1 MYPSLFLA
9 RESVSHLI
17 LSFTSTFVYDRVLP
31 KNSKIDHTQ
40 NTQDCINMAPNAN
53 NVASSK
59 KTKKKKK
66 PDPPL
71 IKKQKKPPSPSSN
84 IDNTNVVQKRVKE
97 EEEKE
102 LVGVLGEINED
113 EAKKQRQ
120 HAVVLVLGDFGHSPR
135 MQNHA
140 ISLLNKGYVVTV
152 IAYKNG
158 SMMKEKLRRE
168 NDGFR
173 FVGISR
179 LNFLRVK
186 KTKIPFVPSTVYFS
200 LRVLLQFLQVL
211 LCLFFETGKV
221 KVTNVLVQNPPC
233 LPTFLACAVAKRV
246 MGGKFTIDWHN
257 LGYSIFSMQRKR
269 GGKDVLVR
277 VMKAYEKYFLRY
289 FDHHLTVT
297 EKMKDFLIREW
308 RVDARH
314 ISVVKD
320 APGEQFLRL
329 NTNATREKKKG
340 FRKKTSDVVNVV
352 SSTSWT
358 PDEDFDVLLHAAV
371 LYDEKAKEAS
381 GTATKKKKKTKQR
394 LPHLNILIT
403 GRGDLRESFET
414 RAKEA
419 KLKHVS
425 FSYAWLPIHEYPERL
440 SMSDVGLCLH
450 QSSSKL
456 DLPMKIVDMFGVGIP
471 VLARRYEC
479 LRDELVQ
486 EGVNGLTFDTS
497 EELCDAL
504 ISLLEGW
511 DGNENGTEALNRLE
525 AGVTRDRLDEIFSS
539 SSSSSSLSTT
549 AKGRRKVP
557 ATRPPPPRTKKKY
570 QLEDRDAKNS
580 SLDEIEDEGMVDFWE
595 ENWTSAKIF

>member
-1 MYPSLFLA
+1 MA
-9 RESVSHLI
+9 
-17 LSFTSTFVYDRVLP
+17 LS
-31 KNSKIDHTQ
+31 
-40 NTQDCINMAPNAN
+40 NAAN
-53 NVASSK
+53 AASSK

-71 IKKQKKPPSPSSN
+71 KKQKKPPSPSSLN
-84 IDNTNVVQKRVKE
+84 TTTTNTNVVQKRVKE
-97 EEEKE
+97 EDKEEEE
-102 LVGVLGEINED
+102 LVGVLGEIED
-113 EAKKQRQ
+113 DAKKQRH

-140 ISLLNKGYVVTV
+140 ISLLNKGYEVTV

-158 SMMKEKLRRE
+158 SMMKEKLRE

-179 LNFLRVK
+179 LNFLRLKK
-186 KTKIPFVPSTVYFS
+186 KTKIPSFVPSIAYFA

-233 LPTFLACAVAKRV
+233 LPTFLACAVAKRLMKEKV
-246 MGGKFTIDWHN
+246 KFTIDWHN

-269 GGKDVLVR
+269 GGKDMLVR

-297 EKMKDFLIREW
+297 EKMKDFLVREW
-308 RVDARH
+308 RVDATQ

-358 PDEDFDVLLHAAV
+358 PDEDFDVLLNAAV

-381 GTATKKKKKTKQR
+381 GGARTATKKKKKTKQR

-511 DGNENGTEALNRLE
+511 DGNDNGTEALNRLE
-525 AGVTRDRLDEIFSS
+525 AGVTRDRLDEVFSSPSS
-539 SSSSSSLSTT
+539 SSSSSTT

-557 ATRPPPPRTKKKY
+557 SARPPPPLTKKKY

-580 SLDEIEDEGMVDFWE
+580 LLDEIEDEGMVDFWE

>member
-1 MYPSLFLA
+1 MA
-9 RESVSHLI
+9 
-17 LSFTSTFVYDRVLP
+17 LS
-31 KNSKIDHTQ
+31 
-40 NTQDCINMAPNAN
+40 NAHA
-53 NVASSK
+53 ASSK

-71 IKKQKKPPSPSSN
+71 KKQKKPPSPSSLN
-84 IDNTNVVQKRVKE
+84 TTNTNVVQKRVKE
-97 EEEKE
+97 EDKEEEE
-102 LVGVLGEINED
+102 LVGVLGEIED
-113 EAKKQRQ
+113 DAKKQRH

-140 ISLLNKGYVVTV
+140 ISLLNKGYEVTV

-158 SMMKEKLRRE
+158 SMMKEKLRE

-179 LNFLRVK
+179 LNFLRLKK
-186 KTKIPFVPSTVYFS
+186 KTKIPSFVPSIAYFA

-233 LPTFLACAVAKRV
+233 LPTFLACAVAKRLMKEKV
-246 MGGKFTIDWHN
+246 KFTIDWHN

-269 GGKDVLVR
+269 GGKDMLVR

-297 EKMKDFLIREW
+297 EKMKDFLVREW
-308 RVDARH
+308 RVDATQ

-358 PDEDFDVLLHAAV
+358 PDEDFDVLLNAAV

-381 GTATKKKKKTKQR
+381 GGARTATKKKKKTKQR

-486 EGVNGLTFDTS
+486 KGVNGLTFDTS

-511 DGNENGTEALNRLE
+511 DGNDNGTEALNRLE
-525 AGVTRDRLDEIFSS
+525 AGVTRDRLDEVFSSPSS
-539 SSSSSSLSTT
+539 SSSSSTT

-557 ATRPPPPRTKKKY
+557 SARPPPPLTKKKY

-580 SLDEIEDEGMVDFWE
+580 LLDEIEDEGMVDFWE

>member
-1 MYPSLFLA
+1 MA
-9 RESVSHLI
+9 
-17 LSFTSTFVYDRVLP
+17 LS
-31 KNSKIDHTQ
+31 
-40 NTQDCINMAPNAN
+40 NAAN
-53 NVASSK
+53 AASSK

-71 IKKQKKPPSPSSN
+71 KKQKKPPSPSSLN
-84 IDNTNVVQKRVKE
+84 TTTTNTNVVQKRVKE
-97 EEEKE
+97 EDKEEEE
-102 LVGVLGEINED
+102 LVGVLGEIED
-113 EAKKQRQ
+113 DAKKQRH

-140 ISLLNKGYVVTV
+140 ISLLSKGYEVTV

-158 SMMKEKLRRE
+158 SMMKEKLRE

-179 LNFLRVK
+179 LNFLRLKK
-186 KTKIPFVPSTVYFS
+186 KTKIPSFVPSIAYFA

-233 LPTFLACAVAKRV
+233 LPTFLACAVAKRLMKEKV
-246 MGGKFTIDWHN
+246 KFTIDWHN

-269 GGKDVLVR
+269 GGKDMLVR

-297 EKMKDFLIREW
+297 EKMKDFLVREW
-308 RVDARH
+308 RVDATQ

-358 PDEDFDVLLHAAV
+358 PDEDFDVLLNAAV

-381 GTATKKKKKTKQR
+381 GGARTATKKKKKTKQR

-486 EGVNGLTFDTS
+486 KGVNGLTFDTS

-511 DGNENGTEALNRLE
+511 DGNDNGTEALNRLE
-525 AGVTRDRLDEIFSS
+525 AGVTRDRLDEVFSSPSS
-539 SSSSSSLSTT
+539 SSSSSTT

-557 ATRPPPPRTKKKY
+557 SARPPPPLTKKKY

-580 SLDEIEDEGMVDFWE
+580 LLDEIEDEGMVDFWE

>member
-1 MYPSLFLA
+1 MA
-9 RESVSHLI
+9 
-17 LSFTSTFVYDRVLP
+17 LS
-31 KNSKIDHTQ
+31 
-40 NTQDCINMAPNAN
+40 NAAN
-53 NVASSK
+53 AASSK

-71 IKKQKKPPSPSSN
+71 KKQKKPPSPSSLN
-84 IDNTNVVQKRVKE
+84 TTTTNTNVVQKRVKE
-97 EEEKE
+97 EDKEEEE
-102 LVGVLGEINED
+102 LVGVLGEIED
-113 EAKKQRQ
+113 DAKKQR

-140 ISLLNKGYVVTV
+140 ISLLSKGYEVTV

-158 SMMKEKLRRE
+158 SMMKEKLRE

-179 LNFLRVK
+179 LNFLRLKK
-186 KTKIPFVPSTVYFS
+186 KTKIPSFVPSIAYFA

-233 LPTFLACAVAKRV
+233 LPTFLACAVAKRWMKEKV
-246 MGGKFTIDWHN
+246 KFTIDWHN

-269 GGKDVLVR
+269 GGKDMLVR

-297 EKMKDFLIREW
+297 EKMKDFLVREW
-308 RVDARH
+308 RVDATQ

-358 PDEDFDVLLHAAV
+358 PDEDFDVLLNAAV

-381 GTATKKKKKTKQR
+381 GGARTATKKKKKTKQR

-486 EGVNGLTFDTS
+486 KGVNGLTFDTS

-511 DGNENGTEALNRLE
+511 DGNDNGTEALNRLE
-525 AGVTRDRLDEIFSS
+525 AGVTRDRLDEVFSSPSS
-539 SSSSSSLSTT
+539 SSSSSTT

-557 ATRPPPPRTKKKY
+557 SARPPPPLTKKKY

-580 SLDEIEDEGMVDFWE
+580 LLDEIEDEGMVDFWE

>member
-1 MYPSLFLA
+1 MA
-9 RESVSHLI
+9 
-17 LSFTSTFVYDRVLP
+17 LS
-31 KNSKIDHTQ
+31 
-40 NTQDCINMAPNAN
+40 NAAN
-53 NVASSK
+53 AASSK

-71 IKKQKKPPSPSSN
+71 KKQKKPPSPSSLN
-84 IDNTNVVQKRVKE
+84 TTNTNVVQKRVKE
-97 EEEKE
+97 EDKEEEE
-102 LVGVLGEINED
+102 LVGVLGEIED
-113 EAKKQRQ
+113 DAKKQRH

-140 ISLLNKGYVVTV
+140 ISLLSKGYEVTV

-158 SMMKEKLRRE
+158 SMMKEKLRE

-179 LNFLRVK
+179 LNFLRLKK
-186 KTKIPFVPSTVYFS
+186 KTKIPSFVPSIAYFA

-233 LPTFLACAVAKRV
+233 LPTFLACAVAKRLMKEKV
-246 MGGKFTIDWHN
+246 KFTIDWHN

-269 GGKDVLVR
+269 GGKDMLVR

-297 EKMKDFLIREW
+297 EKMKDFLVREW
-308 RVDARH
+308 RVDATQ

-358 PDEDFDVLLHAAV
+358 PDEDFDVLLNAAV

-381 GTATKKKKKTKQR
+381 GGARTATKKKKKTKQR

-511 DGNENGTEALNRLE
+511 DGNDNGTEALNRLE
-525 AGVTRDRLDEIFSS
+525 AGVTRDRLDEVFSSPSS
-539 SSSSSSLSTT
+539 SSPSSTT

-557 ATRPPPPRTKKKY
+557 SARPPPPLTKKKY

-580 SLDEIEDEGMVDFWE
+580 LLDEIEDEGMVDFWE

>member
-1 MYPSLFLA
+1 MA
-9 RESVSHLI
+9 
-17 LSFTSTFVYDRVLP
+17 LS
-31 KNSKIDHTQ
+31 NA
-40 NTQDCINMAPNAN
+40 NTN
-53 NVASSK
+53 NVASKSK
-59 KTKKKKK
+59 KTTKKKKK

-71 IKKQKKPPSPSSN
+71 MKKQKKPPSPSSLN
-84 IDNTNVVQKRVKE
+84 IDTTNNAVQKRVKE
-97 EEEKE
+97 ENKE
-102 LVGVLGEINED
+102 FLVGVLGEINED

-140 ISLLNKGYVVTV
+140 SSLLNKGYEVTA

-158 SMMKEKLRRE
+158 SMMKETLRE

-186 KTKIPFVPSTVYFS
+186 KTKMPFVPSIVYFA

-308 RVDARH
+308 SVDARH

-539 SSSSSSLSTT
+539 SSSSSSSSSPTT

-557 ATRPPPPRTKKKY
+557 ATRPPPPLTKKKY

-580 SLDEIEDEGMVDFWE
+580 SLDEIEDEGMVNFWE

>member
-1 MYPSLFLA
+1 MPLKIQKSVPFQRA
-9 RESVSHLI
+9 R
-17 LSFTSTFVYDRVLP
+17 TQ
-31 KNSKIDHTQ
+31 KNTR
-40 NTQDCINMAPNAN
+40 DCINMGAPHASHAG
-53 NVASSK
+53 ASST

-71 IKKQKKPPSPSSN
+71 IKNRKKPPSPSSN
-84 IDNTNVVQKRVKE
+84 TTNTNNAVQKRVKE
-97 EEEKE
+97 EDKE
-102 LVGVLGEINED
+102 LGGVLLGEINED

-140 ISLLNKGYVVTV
+140 ISLLNKGYEVTV

-158 SMMKEKLRRE
+158 SMMKEKLRE

-186 KTKIPFVPSTVYFS
+186 KKTKIPSFVPSIVYFA

-277 VMKAYEKYFLRY
+277 VMKAYEKYFFRY
-289 FDHHLTVT
+289 FDYHLTVT

-308 RVDARH
+308 SVDARQ

-320 APGEQFLRL
+320 APGEQFLRV
-329 NTNATREKKKG
+329 NTNAMREKKKG

-358 PDEDFDVLLHAAV
+358 PDEDFDVLLNAAV

-539 SSSSSSLSTT
+539 FSSSSSLPTT

-580 SLDEIEDEGMVDFWE
+580 SLDEIEDEGMVNFWE

>member
-1 MYPSLFLA
+1 MPLKIQKSVPFQRA
-9 RESVSHLI
+9 R
-17 LSFTSTFVYDRVLP
+17 TQ
-31 KNSKIDHTQ
+31 KNTR
-40 NTQDCINMAPNAN
+40 DCINMGAPHASHAG
-53 NVASSK
+53 ASST

-71 IKKQKKPPSPSSN
+71 IKNRKKPPSPSSN
-84 IDNTNVVQKRVKE
+84 TTNANNAVQKRVKE
-97 EEEKE
+97 EDKE
-102 LVGVLGEINED
+102 LVGVLLGEINED

-140 ISLLNKGYVVTV
+140 ISLLNKGYEVTV

-158 SMMKEKLRRE
+158 SMMKETLRE

-186 KTKIPFVPSTVYFS
+186 KTKMPFVPSIVYFA

-289 FDHHLTVT
+289 FDYHLTVT

-308 RVDARH
+308 SVDARQ

-539 SSSSSSLSTT
+539 FSSSSSLPTT

-557 ATRPPPPRTKKKY
+557 ATRPPPPLTKKKY

-580 SLDEIEDEGMVDFWE
+580 SLDEIEDEGMVNFWE

>member
-1 MYPSLFLA
+1 MA
-9 RESVSHLI
+9 
-17 LSFTSTFVYDRVLP
+17 LS
-31 KNSKIDHTQ
+31 
-40 NTQDCINMAPNAN
+40 NAAN
-53 NVASSK
+53 AASSK

-71 IKKQKKPPSPSSN
+71 KKQKKPPSPSFLN
-84 IDNTNVVQKRVKE
+84 TTNTNVVQKRVKE
-97 EEEKE
+97 EDKEEEE
-102 LVGVLGEINED
+102 LVGVLGEIED
-113 EAKKQRQ
+113 DAKKQRH

-140 ISLLNKGYVVTV
+140 ISLLNKGYEVTV

-158 SMMKEKLRRE
+158 SMMKEKLRE

-179 LNFLRVK
+179 LNFLRLKK
-186 KTKIPFVPSTVYFS
+186 KTKIPSFVPSIAYFA

-233 LPTFLACAVAKRV
+233 LPTFLACAVAKRWMKEKV
-246 MGGKFTIDWHN
+246 KFTIDWHN

-269 GGKDVLVR
+269 GGKDMLVR

-297 EKMKDFLIREW
+297 EKMKDFLVREW
-308 RVDARH
+308 RVDATQ

-358 PDEDFDVLLHAAV
+358 PDEDFDVLLNAAV

-381 GTATKKKKKTKQR
+381 GGARTATKKKKKTKQR

-511 DGNENGTEALNRLE
+511 DGNDNGTEALNRLE

-539 SSSSSSLSTT
+539 PSSSSSSSTT

-557 ATRPPPPRTKKKY
+557 STRPPPPLTKKKY

-580 SLDEIEDEGMVDFWE
+580 LLDEIEDEGMVDFWE

>member
-1 MYPSLFLA
+1 M
-9 RESVSHLI
+9 
-17 LSFTSTFVYDRVLP
+17 
-31 KNSKIDHTQ
+31 
-40 NTQDCINMAPNAN
+40 
-53 NVASSK
+53 
-59 KTKKKKK
+59 
-66 PDPPL
+66 
-71 IKKQKKPPSPSSN
+71 KKQKKPPSPSSL
-84 IDNTNVVQKRVKE
+84 NTTNTNNVVQKRVKE
-97 EEEKE
+97 EEDKEEKE
-102 LVGVLGEINED
+102 LVGVLGEINEED
-113 EAKKQRQ
+113 VKKQRQ

-140 ISLLNKGYVVTV
+140 SSLLNKGYEVTV

-158 SMMKEKLRRE
+158 SMMKEKLRE

-186 KTKIPFVPSTVYFS
+186 KTKIPFVPSIVYFA

-297 EKMKDFLIREW
+297 EKMKDFLVREW
-308 RVDARH
+308 SVDARH
-314 ISVVKD
+314 ISVAKD

-557 ATRPPPPRTKKKY
+557 ATRPPPPLTKKKY

>member
-1 MYPSLFLA
+1 MA
-9 RESVSHLI
+9 
-17 LSFTSTFVYDRVLP
+17 LS
-31 KNSKIDHTQ
+31 
-40 NTQDCINMAPNAN
+40 NAHA
-53 NVASSK
+53 ASSK

-71 IKKQKKPPSPSSN
+71 KKQKKPPSPSFLN
-84 IDNTNVVQKRVKE
+84 TTNTNVVQKRVKE
-97 EEEKE
+97 EDKEEEE
-102 LVGVLGEINED
+102 LVGVLGEIED
-113 EAKKQRQ
+113 DAKKQR

-140 ISLLNKGYVVTV
+140 ISLLNKGYEVTV

-158 SMMKEKLRRE
+158 SMMKEKLRE

-179 LNFLRVK
+179 LNFLRLKK
-186 KTKIPFVPSTVYFS
+186 KTKIPSFVPSIAYFA

-233 LPTFLACAVAKRV
+233 LPTFLACAVAKRWMKEKV
-246 MGGKFTIDWHN
+246 KFTIDWHN

-269 GGKDVLVR
+269 GGKDMLVR

-297 EKMKDFLIREW
+297 EKMKDFLVREW
-308 RVDARH
+308 RVDATQ

-358 PDEDFDVLLHAAV
+358 PDEDFDVLLNAAV

-381 GTATKKKKKTKQR
+381 GGARTATKKKKKTKQR

-511 DGNENGTEALNRLE
+511 DGNDNGTEALNRLE
-525 AGVTRDRLDEIFSS
+525 AGVTRDRLDEVFSSPSS
-539 SSSSSSLSTT
+539 SSSSSTT

-557 ATRPPPPRTKKKY
+557 SARPPPPLTKKKY

-580 SLDEIEDEGMVDFWE
+580 LLDEIEDEGMVDFWE

>member
-1 MYPSLFLA
+1 M
-9 RESVSHLI
+9 SVSL
-17 LSFTSTFVYDRVLP
+17 TSTSFVYEYFRFRRRFAP
-31 KNSKIDHTQ
+31 EKIQKSDTSRNTQ
-40 NTQDCINMAPNAN
+40 NAHATFCIIIMALSNAT

-66 PDPPL
+66 PDPPSM
-71 IKKQKKPPSPSSN
+71 KKQKKPPSPSSLD
-84 IDNTNVVQKRVKE
+84 IDTTNAQKRVKE
-97 EEEKE
+97 EEDKEEKE

-113 EAKKQRQ
+113 DVKKQRQ

-140 ISLLNKGYVVTV
+140 ISLLNKGYEVTV

-158 SMMKEKLRRE
+158 SMMKEKLRE

-186 KTKIPFVPSTVYFS
+186 KTKMPFVPSIVYFA

-308 RVDARH
+308 SMDARH

-497 EELCDAL
+497 EELCDVL
-504 ISLLEGW
+504 TSLLEGW
-511 DGNENGTEALNRLE
+511 DGKENGTDALNQLE
-525 AGVTRDRLDEIFSS
+525 VAVTRDRLSGIFSPS
-539 SSSSSSLSTT
+539 STT
-549 AKGRRKVP
+549 IGRRKAAVRP
-557 ATRPPPPRTKKKY
+557 LPPPKKG
-570 QLEDRDAKNS
+570 QLEDSYTTRLAK
-580 SLDEIEDEGMVDFWE
+580 IEDEEVVDLWE
-595 ENWTSAKIF
+595 ENWVRGTGSIF

>member
-1 MYPSLFLA
+1 MA
-9 RESVSHLI
+9 
-17 LSFTSTFVYDRVLP
+17 LS
-31 KNSKIDHTQ
+31 N
-40 NTQDCINMAPNAN
+40 NANNN
-53 NVASSK
+53 NVASKSK
-59 KTKKKKK
+59 KTTKKKKK

-71 IKKQKKPPSPSSN
+71 MKKQKKPPSPSSLN
-84 IDNTNVVQKRVKE
+84 IDTTNNAVQKRVKE
-97 EEEKE
+97 ENKE
-102 LVGVLGEINED
+102 FLVGVLGEINED

-140 ISLLNKGYVVTV
+140 SSLLNKGYEVTA

-158 SMMKEKLRRE
+158 SMMKETLRE

-186 KTKIPFVPSTVYFS
+186 KTKMPFVPSIVYFA

-308 RVDARH
+308 SVDARH

-320 APGEQFLRL
+320 APGEQFLR
-329 NTNATREKKKG
+329 
-340 FRKKTSDVVNVV
+340 
-352 SSTSWT
+352 
-358 PDEDFDVLLHAAV
+358 
-371 LYDEKAKEAS
+371 
-381 GTATKKKKKTKQR
+381 
-394 LPHLNILIT
+394 
-403 GRGDLRESFET
+403 
-414 RAKEA
+414 
-419 KLKHVS
+419 
-425 FSYAWLPIHEYPERL
+425 
-440 SMSDVGLCLH
+440 
-450 QSSSKL
+450 
-456 DLPMKIVDMFGVGIP
+456 
-471 VLARRYEC
+471 
-479 LRDELVQ
+479 
-486 EGVNGLTFDTS
+486 
-497 EELCDAL
+497 
-504 ISLLEGW
+504 
-511 DGNENGTEALNRLE
+511 
-525 AGVTRDRLDEIFSS
+525 
-539 SSSSSSLSTT
+539 
-549 AKGRRKVP
+549 
-557 ATRPPPPRTKKKY
+557 
-570 QLEDRDAKNS
+570 
-580 SLDEIEDEGMVDFWE
+580 
-595 ENWTSAKIF
+595 

>member
-1 MYPSLFLA
+1 
-9 RESVSHLI
+9 
-17 LSFTSTFVYDRVLP
+17 
-31 KNSKIDHTQ
+31 
-40 NTQDCINMAPNAN
+40 
-53 NVASSK
+53 
-59 KTKKKKK
+59 
-66 PDPPL
+66 
-71 IKKQKKPPSPSSN
+71 
-84 IDNTNVVQKRVKE
+84 
-97 EEEKE
+97 
-102 LVGVLGEINED
+102 
-113 EAKKQRQ
+113 
-120 HAVVLVLGDFGHSPR
+120 

-140 ISLLNKGYVVTV
+140 SSLLNKGYEVTV

-158 SMMKEKLRRE
+158 SMMKEKLRE

-186 KTKIPFVPSTVYFS
+186 KTKMPFVPSIVYFA

-308 RVDARH
+308 SVDARH

-539 SSSSSSLSTT
+539 SSSSSSSLSTT

-557 ATRPPPPRTKKKY
+557 VTRPPPPLTKKKY

>member
-1 MYPSLFLA
+1 MPLKIQKSVPFQRA
-9 RESVSHLI
+9 R
-17 LSFTSTFVYDRVLP
+17 TQ
-31 KNSKIDHTQ
+31 KNTR
-40 NTQDCINMAPNAN
+40 DCINMGAPHASHAG
-53 NVASSK
+53 ASST

-71 IKKQKKPPSPSSN
+71 IKNRKKPPSPSSN
-84 IDNTNVVQKRVKE
+84 TTNTNNAVQKRVKE
-97 EEEKE
+97 EDKE
-102 LVGVLGEINED
+102 LVGVLLGEINED

-140 ISLLNKGYVVTV
+140 ISLLNKGYEVTV

-158 SMMKEKLRRE
+158 SMMKEKLRE

-186 KTKIPFVPSTVYFS
+186 KTKMPFVPSIVYFA

-289 FDHHLTVT
+289 FDYHLTVT

-308 RVDARH
+308 SVDARQ

-557 ATRPPPPRTKKKY
+557 ATRPPPPLTKKKY

-580 SLDEIEDEGMVDFWE
+580 SLDEIEDEGMVNFWE

>member
-1 MYPSLFLA
+1 MA
-9 RESVSHLI
+9 
-17 LSFTSTFVYDRVLP
+17 LS
-31 KNSKIDHTQ
+31 
-40 NTQDCINMAPNAN
+40 NAAN
-53 NVASSK
+53 AASSK

-71 IKKQKKPPSPSSN
+71 KKQKKPPSPSSLN
-84 IDNTNVVQKRVKE
+84 TTTTNTNVVQKRVKE
-97 EEEKE
+97 EDKEEEE
-102 LVGVLGEINED
+102 LVGVLGEIED
-113 EAKKQRQ
+113 DAKKQR

-140 ISLLNKGYVVTV
+140 ISLLSKGYEVTV

-158 SMMKEKLRRE
+158 SMMKEKLRE

-179 LNFLRVK
+179 LNFLRLKK
-186 KTKIPFVPSTVYFS
+186 KTKIPSFVPSIAYFA

-233 LPTFLACAVAKRV
+233 LPTFLACAVAKRWMKEKV
-246 MGGKFTIDWHN
+246 KFTIDWHN

-269 GGKDVLVR
+269 GGKDMLVR

-297 EKMKDFLIREW
+297 EKMKDFLVREW
-308 RVDARH
+308 RVDATQ

-358 PDEDFDVLLHAAV
+358 PDEDFDVLLNAAV

-381 GTATKKKKKTKQR
+381 GGARTATKKKKKTKQR

-511 DGNENGTEALNRLE
+511 DGNDNGTEALNRLE
-525 AGVTRDRLDEIFSS
+525 AGVTRDRLDEVFSSPSS
-539 SSSSSSLSTT
+539 SSSSSTT

-557 ATRPPPPRTKKKY
+557 SARPPPPLTKKKY

>member
-1 MYPSLFLA
+1 MA
-9 RESVSHLI
+9 
-17 LSFTSTFVYDRVLP
+17 LS
-31 KNSKIDHTQ
+31 
-40 NTQDCINMAPNAN
+40 NAHA
-53 NVASSK
+53 ASSK

-71 IKKQKKPPSPSSN
+71 KKQKKPPSPSSLN
-84 IDNTNVVQKRVKE
+84 TTNTNVVQKRVKE
-97 EEEKE
+97 EDKEEEE
-102 LVGVLGEINED
+102 LVGVLGEIED
-113 EAKKQRQ
+113 DAKKQRH

-140 ISLLNKGYVVTV
+140 ISLLNKGYEVTV

-158 SMMKEKLRRE
+158 SMMKEKLRE

-179 LNFLRVK
+179 LNFLRLKK
-186 KTKIPFVPSTVYFS
+186 KTKIPSFVPSIAYFA

-233 LPTFLACAVAKRV
+233 LPTFLACAVAKRWMKEKV
-246 MGGKFTIDWHN
+246 KFTIDWHN

-269 GGKDVLVR
+269 GGKDMLVR

-297 EKMKDFLIREW
+297 EKMKDFLVREW
-308 RVDARH
+308 RVDATQ

-358 PDEDFDVLLHAAV
+358 PDEDFDVLLNAAV

-381 GTATKKKKKTKQR
+381 GGARTATKKKKKTKQR

-511 DGNENGTEALNRLE
+511 DGNDNGTEALNRLE
-525 AGVTRDRLDEIFSS
+525 AGVTRDRLDEVFSSPSS
-539 SSSSSSLSTT
+539 SSSSSTT

-557 ATRPPPPRTKKKY
+557 SARPPPPLTKKKY

-580 SLDEIEDEGMVDFWE
+580 LLDEIEDEGMVDFWE

>member
-1 MYPSLFLA
+1 MPLKIQKSVPFQRA
-9 RESVSHLI
+9 R
-17 LSFTSTFVYDRVLP
+17 TQ
-31 KNSKIDHTQ
+31 KNTR
-40 NTQDCINMAPNAN
+40 DCINMGAPHASHAG
-53 NVASSK
+53 ASST

-71 IKKQKKPPSPSSN
+71 IKNRKKPPSPSSN
-84 IDNTNVVQKRVKE
+84 TTNTNNAVQKRVKE
-97 EEEKE
+97 EDKE
-102 LVGVLGEINED
+102 LVGVLLGEINED

-140 ISLLNKGYVVTV
+140 ISLLNKGYEVTV

-158 SMMKEKLRRE
+158 SMMKEKLRE

-186 KTKIPFVPSTVYFS
+186 KTKMPFVPSIVYFA

-289 FDHHLTVT
+289 FDYHLTVT

-308 RVDARH
+308 SVDARH

-539 SSSSSSLSTT
+539 FSSSSSLPTT

-557 ATRPPPPRTKKKY
+557 ATRPPPPLTKKKY

-580 SLDEIEDEGMVDFWE
+580 SLDEIEDEGMVNFWE

>member
-1 MYPSLFLA
+1 MA
-9 RESVSHLI
+9 
-17 LSFTSTFVYDRVLP
+17 LS
-31 KNSKIDHTQ
+31 
-40 NTQDCINMAPNAN
+40 NAHA
-53 NVASSK
+53 ASSK

-71 IKKQKKPPSPSSN
+71 KKQKKPPSPSSLN
-84 IDNTNVVQKRVKE
+84 TTNTNVVQKRVKE
-97 EEEKE
+97 EDKEEEE
-102 LVGVLGEINED
+102 LVGVLGEIED
-113 EAKKQRQ
+113 DAKKQR

-140 ISLLNKGYVVTV
+140 ISLLSKGYEVTV

-158 SMMKEKLRRE
+158 SMMKEKLRE

-179 LNFLRVK
+179 LNFLRLKK
-186 KTKIPFVPSTVYFS
+186 KTKIPSFVPSIAYFA

-233 LPTFLACAVAKRV
+233 LPTFLACAVAKRLMKEKV
-246 MGGKFTIDWHN
+246 KFTIDWHN

-269 GGKDVLVR
+269 GGKDMLVR

-297 EKMKDFLIREW
+297 EKMKDFLVREW
-308 RVDARH
+308 RVDATQ

-358 PDEDFDVLLHAAV
+358 PDEDFDVLLNAAV

-381 GTATKKKKKTKQR
+381 GGARTATKKKKKTKQR

-486 EGVNGLTFDTS
+486 KGVNGLTFDTS

-511 DGNENGTEALNRLE
+511 DGNDNGTEALNRLE
-525 AGVTRDRLDEIFSS
+525 AGVTRDRLDEVFSSPSS
-539 SSSSSSLSTT
+539 SSSSSTT

-557 ATRPPPPRTKKKY
+557 SARPPPPLTKKKY

-580 SLDEIEDEGMVDFWE
+580 LLDEIEDEGMVDFWE

>member
-1 MYPSLFLA
+1 MA
-9 RESVSHLI
+9 
-17 LSFTSTFVYDRVLP
+17 LS
-31 KNSKIDHTQ
+31 
-40 NTQDCINMAPNAN
+40 NAHA
-53 NVASSK
+53 ASSK

-71 IKKQKKPPSPSSN
+71 KKQKKPPSPSSLN
-84 IDNTNVVQKRVKE
+84 TTNTNVVQKRVKE
-97 EEEKE
+97 EDKEEEE
-102 LVGVLGEINED
+102 LVGVLGEIED
-113 EAKKQRQ
+113 DAKKQR

-140 ISLLNKGYVVTV
+140 ISLLSKGYEVTV

-158 SMMKEKLRRE
+158 SMMKEKLRE

-179 LNFLRVK
+179 LNFLRLKK
-186 KTKIPFVPSTVYFS
+186 KTKIPSFVPSIAYFA

-233 LPTFLACAVAKRV
+233 LPTFLACAVAKRWMKEKV
-246 MGGKFTIDWHN
+246 KFTIDWHN

-269 GGKDVLVR
+269 GGKDMLVR

-297 EKMKDFLIREW
+297 EKMKDFLVREW
-308 RVDARH
+308 RVDATQ

-358 PDEDFDVLLHAAV
+358 PDEDFDVLLNAAV

-381 GTATKKKKKTKQR
+381 GGARTATKKKKKTKQR

-486 EGVNGLTFDTS
+486 KGVNGLTFDTS

-511 DGNENGTEALNRLE
+511 DGNDNGTEALNRLE
-525 AGVTRDRLDEIFSS
+525 AGVTRDRLDEVFSSPSS
-539 SSSSSSLSTT
+539 SSSSSTT

-557 ATRPPPPRTKKKY
+557 SARPPPPLTKKKY

-580 SLDEIEDEGMVDFWE
+580 LLDEIEDEGMVDFWE

>member
-1 MYPSLFLA
+1 MA
-9 RESVSHLI
+9 
-17 LSFTSTFVYDRVLP
+17 LS
-31 KNSKIDHTQ
+31 
-40 NTQDCINMAPNAN
+40 NAAN
-53 NVASSK
+53 AASSK

-71 IKKQKKPPSPSSN
+71 KKQKKPPSPSSLN
-84 IDNTNVVQKRVKE
+84 TTTTNTNVVQKRVKE
-97 EEEKE
+97 EDKEEEE
-102 LVGVLGEINED
+102 LVGVLGEIED
-113 EAKKQRQ
+113 DAKKQR

-140 ISLLNKGYVVTV
+140 ISLLSKGYEVTV

-158 SMMKEKLRRE
+158 SMMKEKLRE

-179 LNFLRVK
+179 LNFLRLKK
-186 KTKIPFVPSTVYFS
+186 KTKIPSFVPSIAYFA

-233 LPTFLACAVAKRV
+233 LPTFLACAVAKRLMKEKV
-246 MGGKFTIDWHN
+246 KFTIDWHN

-269 GGKDVLVR
+269 GGKDMLVR

-297 EKMKDFLIREW
+297 EKMKDFLVREW
-308 RVDARH
+308 RVDATQ

-358 PDEDFDVLLHAAV
+358 PDEDFDVLLNAAV

-381 GTATKKKKKTKQR
+381 GGARTATKKKKKTKQR

-511 DGNENGTEALNRLE
+511 DGNDNGTEALNRLE
-525 AGVTRDRLDEIFSS
+525 AGVTRDRLDEVFSSPSS
-539 SSSSSSLSTT
+539 SSSSSTT

-557 ATRPPPPRTKKKY
+557 SARPPPPLTKKKY

-580 SLDEIEDEGMVDFWE
+580 LLDEIEDEGMVDFWE

>member
-1 MYPSLFLA
+1 MA
-9 RESVSHLI
+9 
-17 LSFTSTFVYDRVLP
+17 LS
-31 KNSKIDHTQ
+31 
-40 NTQDCINMAPNAN
+40 NAHA
-53 NVASSK
+53 ASSK

-71 IKKQKKPPSPSSN
+71 KKQKKPPSPSSLN
-84 IDNTNVVQKRVKE
+84 TTNTNVVQKRVKE
-97 EEEKE
+97 EDKEEEE
-102 LVGVLGEINED
+102 LVGVLGEIED
-113 EAKKQRQ
+113 DAKKQRH

-140 ISLLNKGYVVTV
+140 ISLLNKGYEVTV

-158 SMMKEKLRRE
+158 SMMKEKLRE

-179 LNFLRVK
+179 LNFLRLKK
-186 KTKIPFVPSTVYFS
+186 KTKIPSFVPSIAYFA

-233 LPTFLACAVAKRV
+233 LPTFLACAVAKRLMKEKV
-246 MGGKFTIDWHN
+246 KFTIDWHN

-269 GGKDVLVR
+269 GGKDMLVR

-297 EKMKDFLIREW
+297 EKMKDFLVREW
-308 RVDARH
+308 RVDATQ

-358 PDEDFDVLLHAAV
+358 PDEDFDVLLNAAV

-381 GTATKKKKKTKQR
+381 GGARTATKKKKKTKQR

-511 DGNENGTEALNRLE
+511 DGNDNGTEALNRLE
-525 AGVTRDRLDEIFSS
+525 AGVTRDRLDEVFSSPSS
-539 SSSSSSLSTT
+539 SSSSSTT

-557 ATRPPPPRTKKKY
+557 SARPPPPLTKKKY

-580 SLDEIEDEGMVDFWE
+580 LLDEIEDEGMVDFWE

>member
-1 MYPSLFLA
+1 MA
-9 RESVSHLI
+9 
-17 LSFTSTFVYDRVLP
+17 LS
-31 KNSKIDHTQ
+31 
-40 NTQDCINMAPNAN
+40 NAAN
-53 NVASSK
+53 AASSK

-71 IKKQKKPPSPSSN
+71 KKQKKPPSPSSLN
-84 IDNTNVVQKRVKE
+84 TTTTNTNVVQKRVKE
-97 EEEKE
+97 EDKEEEE
-102 LVGVLGEINED
+102 LVGVLGEIED
-113 EAKKQRQ
+113 DAKKQR

-140 ISLLNKGYVVTV
+140 ISLLSKGYEVTV

-158 SMMKEKLRRE
+158 SMMKEKLRE

-179 LNFLRVK
+179 LNFLRLKK
-186 KTKIPFVPSTVYFS
+186 KTKIPSFVPSIAYFA

-297 EKMKDFLIREW
+297 EKMKDFLVREW
-308 RVDARH
+308 RVDATQ

-358 PDEDFDVLLHAAV
+358 PDEDFDVLLNAAV

-381 GTATKKKKKTKQR
+381 GGARTATKKKKKTKQR

-525 AGVTRDRLDEIFSS
+525 AGVTRDRLDEVFSSPSS
-539 SSSSSSLSTT
+539 SSSSSTT

-557 ATRPPPPRTKKKY
+557 SARPPPPLTKKKY

-580 SLDEIEDEGMVDFWE
+580 LLDEIEDEGMVDFWE

>member
-1 MYPSLFLA
+1 MA
-9 RESVSHLI
+9 
-17 LSFTSTFVYDRVLP
+17 LS
-31 KNSKIDHTQ
+31 
-40 NTQDCINMAPNAN
+40 NAHA
-53 NVASSK
+53 ASSK

-71 IKKQKKPPSPSSN
+71 KKQKKPPSPSSLN
-84 IDNTNVVQKRVKE
+84 TTNTNVVQKRVKE
-97 EEEKE
+97 EDKEEEE
-102 LVGVLGEINED
+102 LVGVLGEIED
-113 EAKKQRQ
+113 DAKKQRH

-140 ISLLNKGYVVTV
+140 ISLLNKGYEVTV

-158 SMMKEKLRRE
+158 SMMKEKLRE

-179 LNFLRVK
+179 LNFLRLKK
-186 KTKIPFVPSTVYFS
+186 KTKIPSFVPSIAYFA

-233 LPTFLACAVAKRV
+233 LPTFLACAVAKRWMKEKV
-246 MGGKFTIDWHN
+246 KFTIDWHN

-269 GGKDVLVR
+269 GGKDMLVR

-297 EKMKDFLIREW
+297 EKMKDFLVREW
-308 RVDARH
+308 RVDATQ

-358 PDEDFDVLLHAAV
+358 PDEDFDVLLNAAV

-381 GTATKKKKKTKQR
+381 GGARTATKKKKKTKQR

-486 EGVNGLTFDTS
+486 KGVNGLTFDTS

-511 DGNENGTEALNRLE
+511 DGNDNGTEALNRLE

-539 SSSSSSLSTT
+539 PSSSSSSTT

-557 ATRPPPPRTKKKY
+557 SARPPPPLTKKKY

-580 SLDEIEDEGMVDFWE
+580 LLDEIEDEGMVDFWE

>member
-1 MYPSLFLA
+1 
-9 RESVSHLI
+9 
-17 LSFTSTFVYDRVLP
+17 
-31 KNSKIDHTQ
+31 
-40 NTQDCINMAPNAN
+40 
-53 NVASSK
+53 
-59 KTKKKKK
+59 
-66 PDPPL
+66 
-71 IKKQKKPPSPSSN
+71 
-84 IDNTNVVQKRVKE
+84 
-97 EEEKE
+97 
-102 LVGVLGEINED
+102 
-113 EAKKQRQ
+113 
-120 HAVVLVLGDFGHSPR
+120 

-186 KTKIPFVPSTVYFS
+186 KTKIPFVPSIVYFA

-308 RVDARH
+308 RVDRTR

-340 FRKKTSDVVNVV
+340 FRKKTSDVVNAV

-414 RAKEA
+414 RVKEA

-425 FSYAWLPIHEYPERL
+425 FSYAWLPIHGYPERL

-539 SSSSSSLSTT
+539 SSSSSLSTT

-570 QLEDRDAKNS
+570 QLEDRYAKNS